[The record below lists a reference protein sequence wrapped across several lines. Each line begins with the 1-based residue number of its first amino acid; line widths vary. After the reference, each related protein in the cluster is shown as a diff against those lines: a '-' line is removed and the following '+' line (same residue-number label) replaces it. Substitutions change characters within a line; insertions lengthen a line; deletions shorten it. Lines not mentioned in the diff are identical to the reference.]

1 MVKGVEIVKSTGE
14 RQLFSWRKVYRSA
27 KRVGAP
33 SDFAR
38 YIADELQKEV
48 RSGWTT
54 LQISQRVRELL
65 REKRPAAAIKFNLFW
80 AMTQLG
86 PTGYPFEQYMKRI
99 FEAQGYKAVT
109 DKWVWGKCIRHNV
122 DFIAENDKTV
132 YIGECKYHNTRGIKT
147 NVDVVLHYRARFQD
161 IENGPSF
168 AKVRKEKKTIKTV
181 LVTNT
186 QFTTQAIKYARCAG
200 QGLLG
205 WRYPEK
211 NGLETIIDRNKIY
224 PITIL
229 PSFRG
234 KKLMALLSSK
244 GLVLA
249 QDVLTKESSL
259 RRMDLPSKFL
269 AVLKREATE
278 LFEGEIKVNQ

>member
-1 MVKGVEIVKSTGE
+1 MRSGEAFLFLQLEVLLLEKLIIHFFYMKAIEIVKSTGE
-14 RQLFSWRKVYRSA
+14 KQLFSWRKVYRSA

-33 SDFAR
+33 SGFAK

-48 RSGWTT
+48 RHGWTT

-65 REKRPAAAIKFNLFW
+65 KEKRPASAIRFNLFW

-86 PTGYPFEQYMKRI
+86 PTGFPFEQYIARI
-99 FEAQGYKAVT
+99 FEAQGFKAVT
-109 DKWVWGKCIRHNV
+109 DKWVRGKCIRHAV
-122 DFIAENDKTV
+122 DFIAENDQQV

-147 NVDVVLHYRARFQD
+147 SVDVILHYFARFDD
-161 IENGPSF
+161 IKNGPSF
-168 AKVRKEKKTIKTV
+168 AKVRREKKDIKTV

-186 QFTTQAIKYARCAG
+186 QFTTEAIKYARCAG

-205 WRYPEK
+205 WNYPAKE
-211 NGLETIIDRNKIY
+211 GLETIIDRDKTY

-234 KKLMALLSSK
+234 KRLMDVDRKSTRLNSSHT
-244 GLVLA
+244 
-249 QDVLTKESSL
+249 DISRMPSS
-259 RRMDLPSKFL
+259 
-269 AVLKREATE
+269 A
-278 LFEGEIKVNQ
+278 